1 MKEQK
6 IYDVTVIEVT
16 EKIHEGSG
24 NISGID
30 RRVLFDSKVPA
41 VTQEA
46 AKQKALKGLK
56 EVDYDN
62 LEITCCPFPG

>member
-6 IYDVTVIEVT
+6 IYEVTVIEKT

-30 RRVLFDSKVPA
+30 REVLFDSKVSA
-41 VTQEA
+41 VTEES
-46 AKQKALKGLK
+46 AKQKALKDLTG
-56 EVDYDN
+56 VDYDN
-62 LEITCCPFPG
+62 LEITCRPF